1 MYFYIKESISK
12 SIPKGY
18 AKELL
23 TGTKVLENGIVIN
36 THMYSEDR
44 FIRKLIFVGISTKTC
59 TSSSITENCGY
70 VANTHSNHQKEKNN
84 SEAACIIIQAVFC
97 LCQNA

>member
-1 MYFYIKESISK
+1 MSTRQNTGNRELYLISMNIGSSSRNSPKTNSI
-12 SIPKGY
+12 IP
-18 AKELL
+18 
-23 TGTKVLENGIVIN
+23 N
-36 THMYSEDR
+36 TAMCTSV
-44 FIRKLIFVGISTKTC
+44 IFVGISTKTC
-59 TSSSITENCGY
+59 TSSSIAENCGY